1 MVLKVARGSE
11 MDGTLAESTGSAG
24 ASSGFLLRLVFIGE
38 MG

>member
-1 MVLKVARGSE
+1 

-38 MG
+38 MGQWHGT